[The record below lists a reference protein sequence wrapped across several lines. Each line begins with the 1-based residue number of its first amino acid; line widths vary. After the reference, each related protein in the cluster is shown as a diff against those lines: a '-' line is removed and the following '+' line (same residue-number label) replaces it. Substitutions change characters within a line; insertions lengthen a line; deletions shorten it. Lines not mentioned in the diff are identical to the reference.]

1 MDRSKLERRLRTS
14 GVLVLAGLGVEL
26 ATLFSSQPTAF
37 LLFIFPGSV
46 LLLIGIVMFLLSLLT
61 AGETSK
67 PQ

>member
-1 MDRSKLERRLRTS
+1 MDRSRLERRLRTS
-14 GVLVLAGLGVEL
+14 GVLVLAGLAVEL
-26 ATLFSSQPTAF
+26 ATLFSSHPTAF

-61 AGETSK
+61 AGETTK